1 MLSVSDLTELACNI
15 AIGLSAIDWI
25 GIPLALIW
33 YQLPEVLSSVE
44 CSTTAEPFA
53 RFLATELH
61 FVNILNAHK
70 NQIALPL
77 TSAASQMFHQ
87 SKWRGN
93 FDSPFSHGLVKV
105 LNFIFYLN
113 LFKFHVKIVRH
124 FTKFWNIVFF
134 FSNSCENCST
144 FSHGLYSCWKR
155 AASFSRSKLWTTS
168 NVELGLIERLE
179 AGESSPKSCHRWWF
193 GITSSD

>member
-1 MLSVSDLTELACNI
+1 MTELACNI

-93 FDSPFSHGLVKV
+93 FDSPFSHGFVKV
-105 LNFIFYLN
+105 LNFIF
-113 LFKFHVKIVRH
+113 
-124 FTKFWNIVFF
+124 T
-134 FSNSCENCST
+134 
-144 FSHGLYSCWKR
+144 
-155 AASFSRSKLWTTS
+155 
-168 NVELGLIERLE
+168 
-179 AGESSPKSCHRWWF
+179 
-193 GITSSD
+193 